1 MTRGIRRP
9 SGHLPVR
16 FFPRFVT
23 PLPTPRLSA
32 RRSTLVLA
40 LFLGGCVPPIPIA
53 PDVQPVARGT
63 NLWLVEPGD
72 VIRLRTWLAVDQS
85 GDLPVN
91 ERGQVLVPNVG
102 RLTVT
107 GLSPAAVEAQIVRA
121 YAGRLDSSRVEVTFL
136 RPVSVV
142 GGVKTA
148 GVQLADPS
156 SSVLSLISRAGGPIR
171 SGGDLRAYL
180 LRVGEQTREISTAD
194 RVSDLG
200 IRSTDQLYVQDP
212 PFVIRNQAAIQSVFE
227 VLNFLSTSLTIFFL
241 VRRSP

>member
-1 MTRGIRRP
+1 MTRLH
-9 SGHLPVR
+9 S
-16 FFPRFVT
+16 
-23 PLPTPRLSA
+23 PRLVA
-32 RRSTLVLA
+32 RNGALALA
-40 LFLGGCVPPIPIA
+40 LFLGGCVPPIPVTPEI
-53 PDVQPVARGT
+53 QPVARGT
-63 NLWLVEPGD
+63 NQWLVESGD
-72 VIRLRTWLAVDQS
+72 VIRLRTWLTTDQS

-102 RLTVT
+102 RLTVV
-107 GLSPAAVEAQIVRA
+107 GLSPAAVETQIVRA

-142 GGVKTA
+142 GGVKSA

-180 LRVGEQTREISTAD
+180 LRVGEPTREISTAD
-194 RVSDLG
+194 RVSELG

-212 PFVIRNQAAIQSVFE
+212 PFVIRNQVAITSVFE
-227 VLNFLSTSLTIFFL
+227 VLSFVSSTLTILFL
-241 VRRSP
+241 LRN